1 MHSLSKLK
9 LSNVLST
16 QPVLT
21 KFNVQSSTTY
31 YAAFATTNSST
42 TFISSASKF
51 HNPTT
56 PTTAAS
62 IDTKI
67 DKTQEEIKTTND
79 NREEIEGEGEEE
91 EEGHS
96 QCSSL
101 TTSVVKRK
109 ARRGSIDSLR
119 GNSIG
124 EVVLF
129 GGIELDVVEVFVL

>member
-91 EEGHS
+91 EEEEGHS

-101 TTSVVKRK
+101 VRSSQSGQVMVLKKGYYQFLFLRK
-109 ARRGSIDSLR
+109 KLIC
-119 GNSIG
+119 
-124 EVVLF
+124 
-129 GGIELDVVEVFVL
+129 VF